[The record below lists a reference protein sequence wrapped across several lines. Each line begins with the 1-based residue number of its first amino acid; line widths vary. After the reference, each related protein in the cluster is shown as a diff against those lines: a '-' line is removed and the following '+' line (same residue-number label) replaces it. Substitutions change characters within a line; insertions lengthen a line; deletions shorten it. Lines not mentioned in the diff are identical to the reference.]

1 MAGESSTQDLLRP
14 VLPGSDDAADPVISQ
29 VTYDSREVRPGAL
42 FVCKGIHFS
51 PEYVRQAVSRG
62 AVAYVSETVYPGLG
76 VGCLQVSDIRQAL
89 ATVGAVYYDHD
100 WDELT
105 LIGVTSTKGKST
117 TTVFIHSILT
127 AWARALGKPRP
138 GILTSIRYEDG
149 VVDEE
154 ATRTTPETLDL
165 YRHLHNGVIS
175 SVGSMCVEVS
185 SQALRYKRVA
195 NMRFEVGC
203 FLNISEDHISPQEHP
218 DYEDYLNAKLELFN
232 QSRMAVVNA
241 RTQDHDRVMEA
252 ASKCE
257 RVVTFALRGPDD
269 VQADIMGTDIKQV
282 GMIQNFT
289 VRLDGADHRFSIRLP
304 GSFNVE
310 NALAAVGAAT
320 CLGVPLDSIRAGLDQ
335 ARVPGRM
342 EVFHL
347 DRGTTVI
354 VDYAH
359 QKLSLETLLAWAR
372 HDYPSAPITMVFGL
386 PGEKALNRRQEFA
399 VLAGLNA
406 EEIYLTEDDPG
417 QVPVVDIC
425 RQVDRFIQSA
435 GHPPAHIV
443 PDRPEAIVRALDSAP
458 DNGLVLILGKG
469 SERWQYRGVDT
480 VVVPSDTDT
489 VRRYLNQPVDSLTIK
504 SVGRSSR
511 LS

>member
-1 MAGESSTQDLLRP
+1 VLR
-14 VLPGSDDAADPVISQ
+14 GGDDAADPIISQ
-29 VTYDSREVRPGAL
+29 VTYDSREVGPGAL

-51 PEYVRQAVSRG
+51 PEYVRQAIARG
-62 AVAYVSETVYPGLG
+62 AVAYVSEIAYPDLG
-76 VGCLQVSDIRQAL
+76 VPCVQVSDIRQAI
-89 ATVGAVYYDHD
+89 ATVGTLFYDHD
-100 WDELT
+100 WDDLT

-138 GILTSIRYEDG
+138 GVLTSIRYEDG

-165 YRHLHNGVIS
+165 YRHLHNGVTS
-175 SVGSMCVEVS
+175 SVGFMCVEVS

-195 NMRFEVGC
+195 NVSFEVGC
-203 FLNISEDHISPQEHP
+203 FLNISEDHISPHEHP
-218 DYEDYLNAKLELFN
+218 DYEDYLNAKLELFH

-241 RTQDHDRVMEA
+241 RTQDHDRVMAA

-257 RVVTFALRGPDD
+257 KVVTFALRGPDD
-269 VQADIMGTDIKQV
+269 VRADIMGCDLQQV
-282 GMIQNFT
+282 GLIQSFT
-289 VRLDGADHRFSIRLP
+289 VRLDGADQRFSIRLP
-304 GSFNVE
+304 GAFNVE
-310 NALAAVGAAT
+310 NALAAIGAAT
-320 CLGVPLDSIRAGLDQ
+320 CLGVPLDSIRSGLDQ

-425 RQVDRFIQSA
+425 QQVNSYVRSV
-435 GHPPAHIV
+435 GHAPAHIV
-443 PDRPEAIVRALDSAP
+443 PDRPEAIVRALDAAP

-469 SERWQYRGVDT
+469 SERWQYRGIDT
-480 VVVPSDTDT
+480 AIVPSDTDT
-489 VRRYLNQPVDSLTIK
+489 VRRYIDQPVESRTIK
-504 SVGRSSR
+504 SVGISSR